1 MQYLGVVLV
10 LIAIGVNMSNLSDN
24 YGLLGII
31 VGLVGF
37 AILVKE
43 RSKRDKM

>member
-1 MQYLGVVLV
+1 MQYLGVFLVLV
-10 LIAIGVNMSNLSDN
+10 AIGINMSNLSDS

-37 AILVKE
+37 AILIKE
-43 RSKRDKM
+43 RNKKDKM

>member
-10 LIAIGVNMSNLSDN
+10 LLAIGVNMSNLSDS
-24 YGLLGII
+24 YGPLGII

-43 RSKRDKM
+43 RNKRDKM